1 MKAKIG
7 SILFSVFKYVML
19 IAAAI
24 ISLLPVVVCVFTA
37 FKTTDDYNASSVLDL
52 PKQWMAE
59 NFSIAM
65 KQANMLRG
73 FANTAIVLVVVLVC
87 SIFISAM
94 LAYVLNRFKFRG
106 NGAIQN
112 LFMFASLIPGIA
124 TQVTV
129 YQIMFSLGL
138 INHLYGYMIVLM
150 GTDIISIYIF
160 LQFFENLPVSL
171 DESAITGESI
181 PVDKMAGD
189 KVIGATINKSGYFKM
204 EATKVGDETA
214 LSQIIRLVDEAT
226 SSKAP
231 IAKLADKV
239 ARVLRALFRKHG
251 VTKRDLVMAVGVGNE
266 GMTADAL
273 GAKTLKYLDITEHL
287 YAARLKP
294 RGKGRLSGVAS
305 GVSGVTG
312 LESYEI
318 VRGVT
323 DRVSPKLVIAVDT
336 LAARQ
341 ASRLKRVVQISDRGL
356 VPGSGVSNARA
367 PLNEESL
374 GVPVVAIGVPLVIYA
389 RNILL
394 EYAGGYRLSDLAGGK
409 DNAYNR
415 SARELEDLVVT
426 LKEIDVAVEDFA
438 EALGRGIN
446 AAVHGM

>member
-7 SILFSVFKYVML
+7 SILFAVFKYVML

-171 DESAITGESI
+171 DESAIMDGCTYFGVFFKILFPLLKPAIVTSLVLKGVSVYNEYYMSNLYLQT
-181 PVDKMAGD
+181 KELR
-189 KVIGATINKSGYFKM
+189 TIS
-204 EATKVGDETA
+204 TA
-214 LSQIIRLVDEAT
+214 LYAFTGPYGNQYNYICAGVLITII
-226 SSKAP
+226 P
-231 IAKLADKV
+231 IFI
-239 ARVLRALFRKHG
+239 LFLIFQKQVYG
-251 VTKRDLVMAVGVGNE
+251 GMA
-266 GMTADAL
+266 A
-273 GAKTLKYLDITEHL
+273 GAV
-287 YAARLKP
+287 
-294 RGKGRLSGVAS
+294 KG
-305 GVSGVTG
+305 
-312 LESYEI
+312 
-318 VRGVT
+318 
-323 DRVSPKLVIAVDT
+323 
-336 LAARQ
+336 
-341 ASRLKRVVQISDRGL
+341 
-356 VPGSGVSNARA
+356 
-367 PLNEESL
+367 
-374 GVPVVAIGVPLVIYA
+374 
-389 RNILL
+389 
-394 EYAGGYRLSDLAGGK
+394 
-409 DNAYNR
+409 
-415 SARELEDLVVT
+415 
-426 LKEIDVAVEDFA
+426 
-438 EALGRGIN
+438 
-446 AAVHGM
+446 